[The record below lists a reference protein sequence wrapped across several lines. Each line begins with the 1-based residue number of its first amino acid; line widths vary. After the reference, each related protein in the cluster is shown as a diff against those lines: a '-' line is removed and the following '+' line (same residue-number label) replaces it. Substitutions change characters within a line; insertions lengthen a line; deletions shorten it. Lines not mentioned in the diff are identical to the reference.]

1 MVFGGDGEGR
11 IDPDIVEVL
20 WPGYDDGFDDSGY
33 VVTGLFDP
41 LPDISGLVSYGSF
54 WYSSSVLLDDDLIM
68 TCGGGY
74 PAMKKCFGLDLNTGS
89 WSEMAE
95 MNYGRTEGHFLVK
108 IGNGVMAI
116 GGSSSLQ
123 IEIYNRDFDIW
134 MKMPDWEL
142 QESISGRCPVALNEF
157 QVMLIGGT
165 PLSMS
170 TSMILDIRTGIW
182 TKTEPILTPRYAH
195 ACLLTE
201 VNGVVGVMVTGKND
215 HVIDRKQI
223 QLFVKYKRYHLQ

>member
-1 MVFGGDGEGR
+1 MVFGGDGEDR
-11 IDPDIVEVL
+11 IDPDIVEVI

-41 LPDISGLVSYGSF
+41 LPDISEYVSYGSF
-54 WYSSSVLLDDDLIM
+54 WYSSSVLLDDLIM

-74 PAMKKCFGLDLNTGS
+74 PGMKKCFGLDLNTGS

-95 MNYGRTEGHFLVK
+95 MNYGRTEGQFLVK
-108 IGNGVMAI
+108 VGNGVLAI
-116 GGSSSLQ
+116 GGSSSLE

-134 MKMPDWEL
+134 MQIQYWEL
-142 QESISGRCPVALNEF
+142 SQSISRHCMVALDEF
-157 QVMLIGGT
+157 QVMVIGGSY

-170 TSMILDIRTGIW
+170 TSMILDIPTGVW
-182 TKTEPILTPRYAH
+182 TITEPIPTPRYAH

-201 VNGVVGVMVTGKND
+201 VDGVVGVMVTGENKN
-215 HVIDRKQI
+215 VLGID
-223 QLFVKYKRYHLQ
+223 LNF

>member
-1 MVFGGDGEGR
+1 MVFGGDGEDW
-11 IDPDIVEVL
+11 IDPDIVEVI
-20 WPGYDDGFDDSGY
+20 WPGYDDGYDDSGY
-33 VVTGLFDP
+33 AVTGIFDP
-41 LPDISGLVSYGSF
+41 LPDVSELVSYGSF

-74 PAMKKCFGLDLNTGS
+74 PGMKKCFGLDLNTGS

-116 GGSSSLQ
+116 GGSISLQ

-134 MKMPDWEL
+134 MTMPDWEL
-142 QESISGRCPVALNEF
+142 QQSISRHCTVALDEF
-157 QVMLIGGT
+157 QVMVIGGGSSVT
-165 PLSMS
+165 WN
-170 TSMILDIRTGIW
+170 TSMILDVRTGIW

-215 HVIDRKQI
+215 HVIVRKQI
-223 QLFVKYKRYHLQ
+223 QLFVK